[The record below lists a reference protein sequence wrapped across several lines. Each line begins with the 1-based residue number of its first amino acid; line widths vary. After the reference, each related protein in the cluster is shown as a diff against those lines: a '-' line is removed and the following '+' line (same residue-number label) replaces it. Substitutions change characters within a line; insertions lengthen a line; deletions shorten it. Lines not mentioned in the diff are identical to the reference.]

1 MSKRGWTVLIVVVLI
16 AGSAAALGV
25 GRWAWDL
32 LLKLH
37 GQ

>member
-1 MSKRGWTVLIVVVLI
+1 MSRRTWTVLGVILLL
-16 AGSAAALGV
+16 AGSAAAVGG

-37 GQ
+37 GR

>member
-16 AGSAAALGV
+16 AASAGALGV

-37 GQ
+37 GR